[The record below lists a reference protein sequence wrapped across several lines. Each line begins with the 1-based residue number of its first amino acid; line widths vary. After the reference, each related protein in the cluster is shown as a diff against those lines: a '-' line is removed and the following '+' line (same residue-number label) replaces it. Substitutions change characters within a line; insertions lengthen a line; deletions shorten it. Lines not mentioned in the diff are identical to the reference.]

1 MNIESYQEKAVFLR
15 SAKLFLMSLS
25 LVLSVQLSAQIIDVS
40 NSSNQSVYLG
50 EQMEILGDC
59 SPDLSIKEV
68 INNTDFQKSDSKVPN
83 FFVSEHAHWAKLKF
97 NNPKGKKEYLLELS
111 QPTLAEV
118 SFYLVKNGFV
128 VKQLDAGLSV
138 SAKEWYKDGV
148 NFIFPFSMDTEE
160 GASVYIRIKSG
171 DQCSL
176 PLKVYERVQYQ
187 KALFNQTLFFGI
199 YAGIFLVMMLYNTF
213 VFFST
218 KDKSYLLYVF
228 YIIVVGLTQANYLGY
243 LFPLIYP
250 EVPDLAVF
258 MTYFLGA
265 FSGVFAVVFM
275 RYFLRTNKRIPRLD
289 QGFKVFVAIYFIAT
303 FLAVF
308 EYHNLSYQIIQFN
321 AMLLAV
327 FMIMVASKLA
337 FQGYRDAK
345 FFLLSWS
352 SFLLGVC
359 FFVAKDYGILTYNW
373 FTYNGMVLGSALEV
387 ILLSFALADRI
398 NQLKKEK
405 DEEQSA
411 RLVVIEENERIVREQ
426 NIVLEAKVEERTK
439 ELEQSN
445 SDLNKTLSNLKE
457 AQSQLV
463 DAEKMASL
471 GQMTAGIAHELN
483 NPINFVSSNV
493 APLRRDLD
501 DVFEVLTAYEKLEL
515 DDPNVKQSFEE
526 IEELKE
532 ELELD
537 FIKNEIQSLIQGI
550 EEGASR
556 TATIVKGLRVF
567 SRLDEDALKK
577 ASINECL
584 ESTLIVVKSAID
596 GAVIVDKRLD
606 ENLPSINCYPGKL
619 NQVFMNIIT
628 NAAQATKKNGKEEK
642 RVNINT
648 SFDDQYVY
656 ISISD
661 NGIGMDEKTKSKIF
675 DPFFTTKEVGEG
687 TGLGLSI
694 VLGIMNDHNGK
705 IEVESTVGEGTE
717 FLLTLSRSL

>member
-1 MNIESYQEKAVFLR
+1 MNSGSYLEKTVFLR
-15 SAKLFLMSLS
+15 WDNAFLTAL
-25 LVLSVQLSAQIIDVS
+25 LVLLSIGVRANAVDISDP
-40 NSSNQSVYLG
+40 SNQSNYLG
-50 EQMEILGDC
+50 ESMELLGDL
-59 SPDLSIKEV
+59 SPDLNIKD
-68 INNTDFQKSDSKVPN
+68 IIKRSDFQLSQSRVPN
-83 FFVSEHAHWAKLKF
+83 FFVSQHAHWAKLEF
-97 NNPKGKKEYLLELS
+97 NNPKETKEYVLELS

-118 SFYLVKNGFV
+118 SFYLVKDGIV
-128 VKQLDAGLSV
+128 LKELDAGLSV
-138 SAKEWYKDGV
+138 PANSWHKEGV
-148 NFIFPFSMDTEE
+148 NFIFPFSIQSEE
-160 GASVYIRIKSG
+160 SVAIYVRIKSG

-176 PLKVYERVQYQ
+176 PLKVYERVKYQ
-187 KALFNQTLFFGI
+187 KTLFDQTLFFGI
-199 YAGIFLVMMLYNTF
+199 YAGIFFVMMLYNIF

-228 YIIVVGLTQANYLGY
+228 YIVVVGLTQANYLGY
-243 LFPLIYP
+243 LFPLVYP
-250 EVPDLAVF
+250 SVPDLAVF
-258 MTYFLGA
+258 MTYFFGA

-275 RYFLRTNKRIPRLD
+275 RYFLRTNKRVPKLD
-289 QGFKVFVAIYFIAT
+289 RGFKIFVAIYFVAT
-303 FLAVF
+303 FFAVF
-308 EYHNLSYQIIQFN
+308 EYHNLSYQIIQLN

-327 FMIMVASKLA
+327 FMIVVATKLA

-359 FFVAKDYGILTYNW
+359 IFVAKDYGILAYNW

-411 RLVVIEENERIVREQ
+411 RLAAIEENERIVREQ
-426 NIVLEAKVEERTK
+426 NIVLEAKVEDRTK

-493 APLRRDLD
+493 LPLRRDLD
-501 DVFEVLTAYEKLEL
+501 DVFEVLTAYEKLEAE
-515 DDPNVKQSFEE
+515 DPNLKQAFSE
-526 IEELKE
+526 IEELKQ

-537 FIKNEIQSLIQGI
+537 FIKDEIQSLIHGI

-567 SRLDEDALKK
+567 SRLDEDDLKR
-577 ASINECL
+577 ANVNECL
-584 ESTLIVVKSAID
+584 DSTLIVVKSAFN
-596 GAVIVDKRLD
+596 GAVAVEKRLD
-606 ENLPSINCYPGKL
+606 ENLPAINCYPGKL

-628 NAAQATKKNGKEEK
+628 NAAQATKKNGKELK
-642 RVNINT
+642 QVKISTN
-648 SFDDQYVY
+648 FDDENVY
-656 ISISD
+656 IRISD

-694 VLGIMNDHNGK
+694 VLGIMNDHKGK
-705 IEVESTVGEGTE
+705 IEVESSVGEGTE